1 MSSPKTIEING
12 VKYNAA
18 TGNLLADEVGA
29 ISTDTEK
36 FTEYIEALENLPIRD
51 HRPKSSPA
59 PNKARKTRRHPVRI
73 SDVKRRPQKSST
85 LMRPAVKKPTIKSE
99 ATATQKPKPLIRL
112 PDNKERER
120 RAKHVPKSKKITR
133 FHFAQ
138 PDDDR
143 VNVRVM
149 HDIKP
154 RVPKQQS
161 RPAANNSI
169 IIAKT
174 QQQAH
179 EWPVIDQFEK
189 AMQEASSHLET
200 FIDTTAR
207 AKKKRKFAYASISL
221 FALVLLGLGAYQALP
236 LAKIKMAGDKAGF
249 AASLPKYS
257 PSGYGMADPQADYG
271 KVTLPYKSRT
281 DNSKD
286 FQIVQ
291 EPSKWNSQA
300 LISDFLVTSNK
311 KYQTIKGGGRTIYTY
326 DNSDATWV
334 DGGIWYKL
342 EGNASLSQDQ
352 LVKIANGL

>member
-29 ISTDTEK
+29 ISTDTEEFAK
-36 FTEYIEALENLPIRD
+36 YIEALDDLPIR
-51 HRPKSSPA
+51 SSHKPEAKPA
-59 PNKARKTRRHPVRI
+59 PKARKVRRQPVHI
-73 SDVKRRPQKSST
+73 SDVKRHPQKSTT
-85 LMRPAVKKPTIKSE
+85 LMRPAVKKPAHKSE
-99 ATATQKPKPLIRL
+99 ATATEKPKPLIRL
-112 PDNKERER
+112 PDDKERER
-120 RAKHVPKSKKITR
+120 RAKHIPKSKKIAR
-133 FHFAQ
+133 FHFREV
-138 PDDDR
+138 DDNR

-149 HDIKP
+149 HD
-154 RVPKQQS
+154 V
-161 RPAANNSI
+161 RPMPVKVQDPPPANNSI
-169 IIAKT
+169 VIKKT
-174 QQQAH
+174 TPEHH

-200 FIDTTAR
+200 FVDTAAK

-221 FALVLLGLGAYQALP
+221 FAMVLLGLGAYQALP
-236 LAKIKMAGDKAGF
+236 LAKIKMAGNKAGF

-281 DNSKD
+281 DDKD
-286 FQIVQ
+286 FKIVQ

-300 LISDFLVTSNK
+300 LISDFLVTTDK

-326 DNSDATWV
+326 DNTNATWV
-334 DGGIWYKL
+334 DGGVWYKL
-342 EGNASLSQDQ
+342 EGNANL
-352 LVKIANGL
+352 